1 MHHVLGLKGCSVQ
14 ERCSA
19 FGLVCP
25 VSVRAVLS
33 GLPGAKGYILPIPT
47 PSWSVCFFQKHLR
60 GQAVVQMICTAS
72 SLQYRSPAPSP
83 SSRKYYISDCWFLA
97 YNPYQT
103 QNCGPGLRNICVEE
117 TPSHSFILRITR
129 THTQWKQRKQD
140 FITAPVV
147 CPKEFVFQPSLGLKK
162 NKIRCT

>member
-1 MHHVLGLKGCSVQ
+1 MSGVFTNKVVKREKFTPPCDQKEEHFFLVRQRDMSPYASCSWLKGCLVQ
-14 ERCSA
+14 ECCSA

-25 VSVRAVLS
+25 VSARAVLS

-60 GQAVVQMICTAS
+60 GKAVVQMMCTAF

-103 QNCGPGLRNICVEE
+103 QHCGPGLLNICV
-117 TPSHSFILRITR
+117 
-129 THTQWKQRKQD
+129 
-140 FITAPVV
+140 
-147 CPKEFVFQPSLGLKK
+147 
-162 NKIRCT
+162 